1 MKIKRADNKPRKP
14 LKVDERNLKIKQYS
28 IKTAAAESLKRTTN
42 QVDGGEEVTNA
53 ALTAYVLSQPMA
65 KAGNAGVKF
74 LSQKR
79 RKEQAKQKQD
89 KEKQNKRRE
98 RARTEERIE
107 TDKKG
112 THHYSTKKQERR
124 KSSKQTDKEKKQSK
138 KFGMKK
144 LLYQARLALLMKQ
157 NPNKEGE
164 QKTSA
169 LEMLLVQKL
178 AIPAL
183 LFLGVG
189 MLLVAAAAMPV
200 LLVVAIIYNSPFAI
214 FFPPLESGDTVTTVT
229 SAYVAEFDREVFD
242 LASAHTG
249 YDIGEIVYVDYE
261 GVLESPTNY
270 YDILSVYMVK
280 YGIGDTATVI
290 NSITRSWII
299 TVVEDMCSYTTSG
312 GTKSIQNEDGTTTE
326 QSVLYVNVTL
336 KDYRDMISE
345 YSFSEDQVEILEDMM
360 SPESLALL
368 GYTQP
373 PGNSQSTISQSEI
386 DSILSNITDIR
397 QKKVCSFALSKVG
410 YPYSQTYRDSGD
422 YYDCSSLAFY
432 AWKYA
437 GTNISHGGSNSA
449 AAEAQGLDE
458 AGKTVSY
465 EELQPG
471 DLIFYS
477 LLQNGRYRNISHVAI
492 YVGNGKVVEALN
504 ESAGVVYGEFTNA
517 CRIVLIGR
525 P

>member
-214 FFPPLESGDTVTTVT
+214 FFPPL
-229 SAYVAEFDREVFD
+229 
-242 LASAHTG
+242 
-249 YDIGEIVYVDYE
+249 
-261 GVLESPTNY
+261 
-270 YDILSVYMVK
+270 
-280 YGIGDTATVI
+280 
-290 NSITRSWII
+290 
-299 TVVEDMCSYTTSG
+299 
-312 GTKSIQNEDGTTTE
+312 
-326 QSVLYVNVTL
+326 
-336 KDYRDMISE
+336 
-345 YSFSEDQVEILEDMM
+345 
-360 SPESLALL
+360 
-368 GYTQP
+368 
-373 PGNSQSTISQSEI
+373 
-386 DSILSNITDIR
+386 
-397 QKKVCSFALSKVG
+397 
-410 YPYSQTYRDSGD
+410 
-422 YYDCSSLAFY
+422 
-432 AWKYA
+432 
-437 GTNISHGGSNSA
+437 
-449 AAEAQGLDE
+449 
-458 AGKTVSY
+458 VS
-465 EELQPG
+465 
-471 DLIFYS
+471 
-477 LLQNGRYRNISHVAI
+477 R
-492 YVGNGKVVEALN
+492 K
-504 ESAGVVYGEFTNA
+504 
-517 CRIVLIGR
+517 
-525 P
+525 